1 MENRELIERAIQY
14 IRTSHQAPDLSIDTV
29 AEHAGFSTDYFNR
42 IFAAHTGFTVMEY
55 VRFLRLRKASLLLR
69 SSERD
74 ILDIA
79 LEVGYE
85 SHESFT
91 RAFKKQYGRTPS
103 EFREAMR
110 STEAWYGEYH
120 HETLG
125 PRLLHEFPSLRQA
138 DSDEVIDL
146 LLERDAIRFGYPAV
160 CFVVN
165 GGAALYEGT
174 DPADGFVWCTEWD
187 GGRIDV
193 EIYAED
199 YDKIARY
206 CQIFKEKRFVK
217 ILYRNDEPET
227 IEAELARRGCHY
239 TISSRIP
246 EAVYRGE
253 PYEIPFPEGYAMREL
268 TYADRA
274 IIEAYYQNR
283 SRPVPQPY
291 IYYLFR
297 ELEARD
303 VHGCLDHSIFLF
315 GIFHGET
322 LVGLSRGA
330 LQRAHGFVV
339 NNCVETGF
347 TDGHASEE
355 LYRCAFMFVTNA
367 ALSKGALPM
376 DDIQYP
382 AAKPE
387 NRCGVFD
394 STELGYEVVLY
405 TVELAEK

>member
-1 MENRELIERAIQY
+1 MENRELIERAIHY
-14 IRTSHQAPDLSIDTV
+14 IRISQSDADLSIDTV

-69 SSERD
+69 SGERD

-79 LEVGYE
+79 LDVGYE

-110 STEAWYGEYH
+110 ATEALYGEFH
-120 HETLG
+120 NETLG
-125 PRLLHEFPSLRQA
+125 PRLLHEFQSLRQA
-138 DSDEVIDL
+138 DSDEIIDL
-146 LLERDAIRFGYPAV
+146 LLERDAIRYGNMAV
-160 CFVVN
+160 CCVVN
-165 GGAALYEGT
+165 GGVALYEGT
-174 DPADGFVWCTEWD
+174 DPAEGFIWCTEWD
-187 GGRIDV
+187 DGQINV
-193 EIYAED
+193 EVIAED

-206 CQIFKEKRFVK
+206 CKMFAGERFEKF
-217 ILYRNDEPET
+217 LYLTDEAGT
-227 IEAELARRGCHY
+227 IEAELAKRGCHY
-239 TISSRIP
+239 TVSRRIP

-253 PYEIPFPEGYAMREL
+253 PYEIHFPEGYTMREL
-268 TYADRA
+268 TYGDRA

-297 ELEARD
+297 ELESRD

-322 LVGLSRGA
+322 LVGLSRGG
-330 LQRAHGFVV
+330 LQRAHGFVI

-355 LYRCAFMFVTNA
+355 LYRCAFQYVTNA
-367 ALSKGALPM
+367 ALDKGAIPM

-387 NRCGVFD
+387 NRSGAFN

>member
-14 IRTSHQAPDLSIDTV
+14 IRTSQSDTALSVDTV
-29 AEHAGFSTDYFNR
+29 AEQVGFSTDYFNR
-42 IFAAHTGFTVMEY
+42 IFATHTGFTVMEY

-110 STEAWYGEYH
+110 ATEAWYGEYH
-120 HETLG
+120 HETLS
-125 PRLLHEFPSLRQA
+125 PRLLYEFPGLRQA

-165 GGAALYEGT
+165 GGAALYAGSE
-174 DPADGFVWCTEWD
+174 PSAGFVWCTEWD

-193 EIYAED
+193 EIFTED
-199 YDKIARY
+199 YDEIARY
-206 CQIFKEKRFVK
+206 CKIFKGERFVK
-217 ILYRNDEPET
+217 ILYLTDEPET
-227 IEAELARRGCHY
+227 IEAELAKRSCHF
-239 TISSRIP
+239 TVSNRVP
-246 EAVYRGE
+246 EAVYRGT
-253 PYEIPFPEGYAMREL
+253 PYEIRFPENYAMREL
-268 TYADRA
+268 TYGDRA

-291 IYYLFR
+291 LYYLFR
-297 ELEARD
+297 ELESRD
-303 VHGCLDHSIFLF
+303 VHGCSEHSIFLF

-322 LVGLSRGA
+322 LVGLSQGA

-347 TDGHASEE
+347 ADGYASEE
-355 LYRCAFMFVTNA
+355 LYRCAFQFVTNA
-367 ALSKGALPM
+367 ALDRGALPI

-382 AAKPE
+382 GGVS
-387 NRCGVFD
+387 RCGMFD
-394 STELGYEVVLY
+394 AVELGYEVVLY
-405 TVELAEK
+405 NVELQEI